1 MGSFQGHTLSPPR
14 QKSLGGIRQSAEI
27 THVLQPLFAV
37 ERLVANKAGWQAPS
51 RPSSRRSRRRRG
63 PKASLDGACHPAI
76 LGSPRATAG
85 CTCGCIRRTDAY
97 GRLLEARSEPRL
109 FRGRMAVPWHH
120 TRSRRDGIDANTR
133 KPSSYGISFAFEAS
147 WSACRLTFGAPTHPH
162 FPEDPTF
169 YQAIAWQNRRH
180 SRESRPL
187 TLAPT
192 RNVLCALLSQRF
204 SFSDFVFFV
213 SRPPPL

>member
-1 MGSFQGHTLSPPR
+1 M
-14 QKSLGGIRQSAEI
+14 
-27 THVLQPLFAV
+27 
-37 ERLVANKAGWQAPS
+37 ANKAGWQAPS
-51 RPSSRRSRRRRG
+51 RPSSRRRRG

-147 WSACRLTFGAPTHPH
+147 WSACRLTFGAPTHPQILPRTLL
-162 FPEDPTF
+162 FIKQSLGKIGATLV
-169 YQAIAWQNRRH
+169 NR
-180 SRESRPL
+180 RPL

>member
-1 MGSFQGHTLSPPR
+1 MPLSWETNAVRRATFRRARLRRRGAPDA
-14 QKSLGGIRQSAEI
+14 KAASLSLQYLTESLLGRICGWNPAAAEI
-27 THVLQPLFAV
+27 TDVLQPLFAV

-51 RPSSRRSRRRRG
+51 RPSSRRRRG

-76 LGSPRATAG
+76 LGSPRATVG

-147 WSACRLTFGAPTHPH
+147 WSACRLTFGAPTHPQIL
-162 FPEDPTF
+162 PRT
-169 YQAIAWQNRRH
+169 Q
-180 SRESRPL
+180 L
-187 TLAPT
+187 K
-192 RNVLCALLSQRF
+192 
-204 SFSDFVFFV
+204 
-213 SRPPPL
+213 